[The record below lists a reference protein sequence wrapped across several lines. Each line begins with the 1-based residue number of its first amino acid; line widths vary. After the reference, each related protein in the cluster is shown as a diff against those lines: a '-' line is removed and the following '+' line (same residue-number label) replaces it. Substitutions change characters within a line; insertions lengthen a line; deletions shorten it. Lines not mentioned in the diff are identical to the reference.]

1 MQAPDNFDVVI
12 IGGGLAGSSAGFHL
26 ASHGYKVALVER
38 EAQAHHKICG
48 EFLSQETVSYLDELG
63 IDFDSLKASSINAF
77 SLYSSQFNTKSLFSS
92 PARGLSRYVLDEACL
107 EKARAA
113 GCFLFRGEE
122 IQKYERDEEENFIL
136 RTPQRVLK
144 SKTLFLANGKHE
156 FKRLNTRKGLE
167 SSAIGFKM
175 HYRLTEQAAQKLKN
189 DIALFFFEGG
199 YGGFCKIEGNVA
211 NFCFIIDKNT
221 FKKSAHHYEN
231 LLQTLQKQNSH
242 LKDLLQEA
250 SPLWSKPLVMSGVPY
265 GHLLEPSS
273 LIEKGVFPLG
283 DQFAVIPSLTGSGMA
298 IALYT
303 AKNAFLNFHEK
314 GNQGLNSYIQQ
325 CLTTL
330 KPRMRLAYPF
340 HALTRS
346 PSFANLALM
355 LLKIFPFLAKQ
366 LLQKTRIPFLKA
378 SNAKLRISLTK
389 KSYLA

>member
-12 IGGGLAGSSAGFHL
+12 IGGGLAGSAAGFHL

-48 EFLSQETVSYLDELG
+48 EFLSQETVSYLEELG
-63 IDFDSLKASSINAF
+63 IDFDTLKASSINAF
-77 SLYSSQFNTKSLFSS
+77 SLYSSQFNTKSFFSS

-144 SKTLFLANGKHE
+144 SQTLFLANGKHE
-156 FKRLNTRKGLE
+156 FKSLNTRKGLE

-175 HYRLTEQAAQKLKN
+175 HYRLTDQAAQKLNN
-189 DIALFFFEGG
+189 DIALFFFIGG
-199 YGGFCKIEGNVA
+199 YGGLCKIEGDVA

-221 FKKSAHHYEN
+221 FKKSAHHYKT

-250 SPLWSKPLVMSGVPY
+250 TPLWQKPLVMSGVPY
-265 GHLLEPSS
+265 GHLFEVSS
-273 LIEKGVFPLG
+273 LEKGIFPLG

-303 AKNAFLNFHEK
+303 SKNAFLNFHKK
-314 GNQGLNSYIQQ
+314 GNQGLSFYIQE
-325 CLTTL
+325 CAATL

-346 PSFANLALM
+346 PTFANFALL
-355 LLKIFPFLAKQ
+355 LLKLFPFLAQ
-366 LLQKTRIPFLKA
+366 QILQKTRIPFLKE
-378 SNAKLRISLTK
+378 TK
-389 KSYLA
+389 KLGISPIQKSYFA